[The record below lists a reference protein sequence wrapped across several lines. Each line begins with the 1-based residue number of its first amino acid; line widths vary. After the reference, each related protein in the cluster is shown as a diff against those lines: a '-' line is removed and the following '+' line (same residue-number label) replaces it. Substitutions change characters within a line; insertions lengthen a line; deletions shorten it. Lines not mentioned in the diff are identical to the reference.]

1 MKRTAVLTGS
11 ASGIGKATRELLLA
25 RGYRV
30 LGVDLHEAE
39 VIADLSKPEGR
50 EAMLYAVRWMTGGVV
65 DAVIA
70 NAGLALPEPITGSVN
85 YFGAIAALE
94 GLQPMLVKGQQ
105 PRAVLVASLAN
116 TFPHDEALVE
126 AYLAGDEPAA
136 LKASEGK
143 GDLIYASTKVAVTRW
158 ARRHAI
164 RSDWAG
170 AGILLNIVAP
180 GLIQTPMTQAMI
192 DDPKT
197 MENFEG
203 LLPMPIG
210 RYGQPGEVAELIA
223 FLISPENS
231 LMVGQVIYIDSGS
244 EATTRG
250 ELGWVSAP
258 QPVTAVA

>member
-1 MKRTAVLTGS
+1 MIFQQFRNEGCLS
-11 ASGIGKATRELLLA
+11 YLIGDENTN
-25 RGYRV
+25 
-30 LGVDLHEAE
+30 DC
-39 VIADLSKPEGR
+39 
-50 EAMLYAVRWMTGGVV
+50 
-65 DAVIA
+65 AVIDPA
-70 NAGLALPEPITGSVN
+70 KEIEPYMKAVEKSKLKLVYVIDSHSHADHITGA
-85 YFGAIAALE
+85 GKLAQKTKAL
-94 GLQPMLVKGQQ
+94 LVM
-105 PRAVLVASLAN
+105 N
-116 TFPHDEALVE
+116 ENVE
-126 AYLAGDEPAA
+126 KQR
-136 LKASEGK
+136 KASEGK

-244 EATTRG
+244 EAVR
-250 ELGWVSAP
+250 
-258 QPVTAVA
+258 

>member
-1 MKRTAVLTGS
+1 MKRTAVITGS

-30 LGVDLHEAE
+30 IGVDLHDAE
-39 VIADLSKPEGR
+39 IIADLSRPEGR
-50 EAMLYAVRWMTGGVV
+50 EAMIYGVRWMTHGVV
-65 DAVIA
+65 EAVIA

-116 TFPHDEALVE
+116 TFPHDDALVE

-136 LKASEGK
+136 LKLSEGK
-143 GDLIYASTKVAVTRW
+143 GDLIYASTKAAVTRW
-158 ARRHAI
+158 ARRHAVQP
-164 RSDWAG
+164 SWAG

-197 MENFEG
+197 MENFKG

-210 RYGQPGEVAELIA
+210 RYGLPGEVAELIA
-223 FLISPENS
+223 FLVSPENS

-244 EATTRG
+244 EATIRG
-250 ELGWVSAP
+250 ELGWVSEP
-258 QPVTAVA
+258 QAVPAAS

>member
-1 MKRTAVLTGS
+1 
-11 ASGIGKATRELLLA
+11 
-25 RGYRV
+25 
-30 LGVDLHEAE
+30 
-39 VIADLSKPEGR
+39 
-50 EAMLYAVRWMTGGVV
+50 MTGGVV
-65 DAVIA
+65 DAVIP

-85 YFGAIAALE
+85 YFGAIATLE

-136 LKASEGK
+136 QKASEGK
-143 GDLIYASTKVAVTRW
+143 RDLIYASTKVAVTRW

-164 RSDWAG
+164 TGDWAG

-203 LLPMPIG
+203 LLPMPIARYRHHG
-210 RYGQPGEVAELIA
+210 RWAEALA
-223 FLISPENS
+223 FSS
-231 LMVGQVIYIDSGS
+231 C
-244 EATTRG
+244 
-250 ELGWVSAP
+250 
-258 QPVTAVA
+258 

>member
-1 MKRTAVLTGS
+1 MKRTAVITGS

-30 LGVDLHEAE
+30 IGVDLHDAE
-39 VIADLSKPEGR
+39 IIADLAKPEGR
-50 EAMLYAVRWMTGGVV
+50 EAMIYAVRWMTRGVV
-65 DAVIA
+65 DAVVA

-94 GLQPMLVKGQQ
+94 GLQPLLVKGQQ
-105 PRAVLVASLAN
+105 PRAVFVASLAN
-116 TFPHDEALVE
+116 TFPHDVALVE
-126 AYLAGDEPAA
+126 AYLAGDELAA
-136 LKASEGK
+136 LKTSEGK
-143 GDLIYASTKVAVTRW
+143 GNLIYASTKVAATRW
-158 ARRHAI
+158 ARQHAI
-164 RSDWAG
+164 KPDWAG

-197 MENFEG
+197 MENFKG

-210 RYGQPGEVAELIA
+210 RYGQPEEVAELIA
-223 FLISPENS
+223 FLVSPENS
-231 LMVGQVIYIDSGS
+231 LMVGQVIFIDSGS

-250 ELGWVSAP
+250 ELGWISTP
-258 QPVTAVA
+258 QPATAAG

>member
-1 MKRTAVLTGS
+1 MRRTAVITGA
-11 ASGIGKATRELLLA
+11 ASGIGKATRALLLA

-30 LGVDLHEAE
+30 IGVDLHDAE
-39 VIADLSKPEGR
+39 VVADLSKPEGR
-50 EAMLYAVRWMTGGVV
+50 EAMIYAVRWMARGVV
-65 DAVIA
+65 DAVVA
-70 NAGLALPEPITGSVN
+70 NAGLARPEPITGSVN

-116 TFPHDEALVE
+116 TFPHDEPLVE

-136 LKASEGK
+136 LKASEDK

-164 RSDWAG
+164 QSDWAG

-180 GLIQTPMTQAMI
+180 GLIQTPMTQGML
-192 DDPKT
+192 DNPKT
-197 MENFEG
+197 MDSYKE

-210 RYGQPGEVAELIA
+210 RYGQPEEVAELIA
-223 FLISPENS
+223 FLVSPENS

-258 QPVTAVA
+258 QPATAGA